1 MINPL
6 RGEISAE
13 IDGKQWTLCL
23 TLGALASLE
32 AALNAE
38 NLADLSKKFSG
49 GTLSADDLIKI
60 ITAGMIGA
68 GHEVTEKEVGA
79 MTVTGGVATF
89 VDIAAR
95 LLTATFCPAN
105 EQPENE

>member
-1 MINPL
+1 MINPQ

-32 AALNAE
+32 EAMGAK
-38 NLADLSKKFSG
+38 NLSELSGKFSA
-49 GTLSADDLIKI
+49 GTLSASDLIKI
-60 ITAGMIGA
+60 ITAGLIGA
-68 GHEVTEKEVGA
+68 GHGVCEKEVGA
-79 MTVTGGVATF
+79 MHVDGGIATY

-95 LLTATFCPAN
+95 LLNATFSPQN
-105 EQPENE
+105 TSDDHD

>member
-1 MINPL
+1 MINAL

-32 AALNAE
+32 TSLGAE
-38 NLADLSKKFSG
+38 NLAELSNKFANG
-49 GTLSADDLIKI
+49 KLSANDLIKI
-60 ITAGMIGA
+60 ITAGLIGA
-68 GHEVTEKEVGA
+68 GHDLSEADVGA
-79 MTVTGGVATF
+79 MTIEGGVSAY

-95 LLTATFCPAN
+95 LLTATFSPATDSPDG
-105 EQPENE
+105 E